1 MWTQIA
7 ARIAEATGEDFQI
20 NNRRSVS
27 GGCINQGY
35 AVVGNSATYFVK
47 LNKASQIQMFE
58 AEALGLKQMLETK
71 TIRVPKP
78 ICFGTTTDFAYIV
91 LEWLELGGGNN
102 TKYWEQMGC
111 QLAAMHR
118 AKPPQPKEKLNVDRL
133 NVEGSNHPFG
143 NTFGEQPS
151 KLQGEFGWNFNNT
164 IGSTPQINNWTSDWG
179 KFFTECRLSYQFQLA
194 RRRGGLFPQQDRL
207 LAAIPKLLD
216 HQPQPSLVHGDLW
229 GGNAAVTTSGE
240 PVILDPATYVGDR
253 EVDIAM
259 TELFGGFPG
268 AFYRG
273 YNDVWPL
280 DSGYKHRKILYN
292 LYHILNHFNLFGG
305 GYASQANRMIEQ
317 ILGYVR

>member
-7 ARIAEATGEDFQI
+7 ARITELTGEEFQI

-35 AVVGNSATYFVK
+35 AISGDTGTYFVK
-47 LNKASQIQMFE
+47 LNQASQVQMFE

-78 ICFGTTTDFAYIV
+78 IGFGTATDFAYIV
-91 LEWLELGGGNN
+91 LEWLELGGGSN
-102 TKYWEQMGC
+102 TQSWEEMGR
-111 QLAAMHR
+111 QLAAMHQ
-118 AKPPQPKEKLNVDRL
+118 ATPPQPSLGKEGIHRR
-133 NVEGSNHPFG
+133 
-143 NTFGEQPS
+143 
-151 KLQGEFGWNFNNT
+151 FGWNQNNT
-164 IGSTPQINNWTSDWG
+164 IGSTPQVNTWTSDWVE
-179 KFFTECRLSYQFQLA
+179 FFAEHRLGYQFKLA
-194 RRRGGLFPQQDRL
+194 RRRGGHFPQQERL
-207 LAAIPKLLD
+207 LAIISKLLD

-259 TELFGGFPG
+259 TELFGGFPA
-268 AFYRG
+268 AFYRA
-273 YNDVWPL
+273 YNEVWPL
-280 DSGYKHRKILYN
+280 DEGYKQRKTLYN

-317 ILGYVR
+317 ILI

>member
-20 NNRRSVS
+20 NSRHSVS

-35 AVVGNSATYFVK
+35 AVIGNTATYFVK
-47 LNKASQIQMFE
+47 LNKASQVEMFE
-58 AEALGLKQMLETK
+58 AEALGLKQMLATK

-78 ICFGTTTDFAYIV
+78 ICSGTVTDFAYIV
-91 LEWLELGGGNN
+91 MEWLELGGGSN
-102 TKYWEQMGC
+102 TKSWEQMGC

-118 AKPPQPKEKLNVDRL
+118 TKPPQPQEKLKVGGL
-133 NVEGSNHPFG
+133 KVESSNR
-143 NTFGEQPS
+143 QPS
-151 KLQGEFGWNFNNT
+151 NIQGEFGWNLNNT
-164 IGSTPQINNWTSDWG
+164 IGSTPQINHWTSDWAE
-179 KFFTECRLSYQFQLA
+179 FFTEHRIHYQFQLA
-194 RRRGGLFPQQDRL
+194 RRRGGHFPQQERL
-207 LAAIPKLLD
+207 LAAIPKLLN

-229 GGNAAVTTSGE
+229 GGNAAVTTLGE

-259 TELFGGFPG
+259 TELFGGFPS
-268 AFYRG
+268 AFYRA
-273 YNDVWPL
+273 YDDAWPL
-280 DSGYKHRKILYN
+280 DSGYKLRKTLYN

-317 ILGYVR
+317 ILSNVR